1 MGCSDFNVRLPLPK
15 TTRCACQNMSTPA
28 TTQTQAAPVSDLPNE
43 KVLIHAAKIALEQD
57 KPILLDYYKDT
68 RAGGTA
74 FLGEDKETKEK
85 ILVKNP
91 EEYTSPVQKMFKA
104 KDDYIIVTENSV
116 YIVSGAIKKKEI
128 SSAGM

>member
-1 MGCSDFNVRLPLPK
+1 
-15 TTRCACQNMSTPA
+15 MSTPSSA
-28 TTQTQAAPVSDLPNE
+28 SASASASAPVVSASPSDLPNE
-43 KVLIHAAKIALEQD
+43 KVLVHAAKIAMEQD

-68 RAGGTA
+68 KAGTA

-91 EEYTSPVQKMFKA
+91 EEYTSPVTKMFKA
-104 KDDYIIVTENSV
+104 KDDFIIVTENSV

>member
-1 MGCSDFNVRLPLPK
+1 
-15 TTRCACQNMSTPA
+15 MSTPVVA
-28 TTQTQAAPVSDLPNE
+28 AAPVSDLPND
-43 KVLIHAAKIALEQD
+43 KVLAHAAKIAMEQD
-57 KPILLDYYKDT
+57 KPILLDYYKET
-68 RAGGTA
+68 RAGGSA

-104 KDDYIIVTENSV
+104 KDDFIIVTENSV

-128 SSAGM
+128 SSSGM

>member
-1 MGCSDFNVRLPLPK
+1 
-15 TTRCACQNMSTPA
+15 MSTP
-28 TTQTQAAPVSDLPNE
+28 TPTSAAPVPVPVPSDLPNE
-43 KVLIHAAKIALEQD
+43 KVLLHAAKIAMEQD

-68 RAGGTA
+68 KAGGVA
-74 FLGEDKETKEK
+74 FIGEDKETKEK

-91 EEYTSPVQKMFKA
+91 EEYTSPVTKMFKA

-116 YIVSGAIKKKEI
+116 YIVSGAVKKKEI

>member
-1 MGCSDFNVRLPLPK
+1 
-15 TTRCACQNMSTPA
+15 MSTSVPI
-28 TTQTQAAPVSDLPNE
+28 VSQELPNE
-43 KVLIHAAKIALEQD
+43 KVLVHAAKIAMEQD

-68 RAGGTA
+68 KSGGSA

-128 SSAGM
+128 SSSGM